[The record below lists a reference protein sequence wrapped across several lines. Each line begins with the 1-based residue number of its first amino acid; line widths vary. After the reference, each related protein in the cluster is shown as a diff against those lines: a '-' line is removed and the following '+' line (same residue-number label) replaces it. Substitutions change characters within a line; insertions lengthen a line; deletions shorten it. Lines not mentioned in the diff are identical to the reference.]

1 MRNHLYG
8 TATIVAASFFRE
20 NGPVY
25 FSGCDVTLFGETL
38 VDKTF
43 IVSQIKVGFRTVIGN
58 EYFAVL
64 NWVHGARIN
73 VDIRIKFLHRDTVTS
88 HFQKSS

>member
-43 IVSQIKVGFRTVIGN
+43 IVSQIKVGFRTVIGDEN
-58 EYFAVL
+58 LAVL
-64 NWVHGARIN
+64 NRVHRTRVS
-73 VDIRIKFLHRDTVTS
+73 VDVRVKFLHR
-88 HFQKSS
+88 HFVSSGF